1 MCGEKDGTVM
11 KCIVGLGN
19 PGRKY
24 KQTRH
29 NIGFWVIEEVAK
41 RNGWTLNKQK
51 FQGEYTL
58 EIVNQEKIIL
68 LEPLTYMNLSGESV
82 RPLMDFYELA
92 PEDILV
98 IYDDLDL
105 PTGKIRLR
113 QKGGHGGHNGIR
125 SIIDQLGSKS
135 FNRLR
140 IGIDRPAPHMTVT
153 DHVLGKF
160 DKEQLPMIEE
170 AVDQAAN
177 ACEAWMSQP
186 FLEVMNEYNK

>member
-1 MCGEKDGTVM
+1 M

>member
-58 EIVNQEKIIL
+58 EIVNQEKILL
-68 LEPLTYMNLSGESV
+68 LEPQTYMNLSGESV